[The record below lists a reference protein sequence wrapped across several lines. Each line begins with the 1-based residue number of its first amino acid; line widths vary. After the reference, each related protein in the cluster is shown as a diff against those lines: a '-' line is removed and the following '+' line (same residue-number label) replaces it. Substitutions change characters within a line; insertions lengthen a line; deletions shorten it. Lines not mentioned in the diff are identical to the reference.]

1 MIRDLKPYPD
11 YRDSGVPWLG
21 EVPEHWGVLRLR
33 NVAEMRVSSVD
44 KHTEDDEQPVR
55 LCNYVDV
62 YKNDRIRDRMTF
74 MHATASVDEIE
85 RFRLQIGDVLITKDS
100 EAWND
105 IGVPALVEESA
116 NDLVC
121 GYHLALLRPFRDRL
135 YGDYL
140 LRALQSTA
148 VSYQFHIEA
157 NGVTRYGLSHAAI
170 KSIWLPLPSLPEQS
184 TIVRFLDHID
194 RCIRRSIHAKQKLIK
209 LLEEQKQ
216 AIIHQAVTRGLDP
229 NVRLKPSGVEWLGE
243 VPEHWEIV
251 AFRLRYNQCL
261 GKMLDSKRIKGEHS
275 VRYLRNQD
283 VQWDWINTS
292 DLPVMDIAP
301 EEYERYTLKSGDLLV
316 CEGGEVGRCAIWQ
329 GDSEVFGF
337 QKALHRLRPHSMILD
352 EPRFMYYLLIVAS
365 RSGAFADGHESTIA
379 HLTGD
384 KLRKHR
390 FPFPPKFEQS
400 AIVHFLDGIVATI
413 DHATTATKREIYLL
427 LEYRTRLIADIVT
440 GKLDVRAAAACLPDE
455 AEEPEPLD
463 DADIL
468 TEGDEPTEGA
478 DLEAVAGKVE
488 A

>member
-1 MIRDLKPYPD
+1 MRTNRAGGHEMIRDLKPYPA
-11 YRDSGVPWLG
+11 YKDSGVPWLG
-21 EVPEHWGVLRLR
+21 KVPEHWLIERLKSVMSNIIQMTRELQNGESYVALEHVESWTGRLR
-33 NVAEMRVSSVD
+33 QAAPEVFFDSQV
-44 KHTEDDEQPVR
+44 K
-55 LCNYVDV
+55 
-62 YKNDRIRDRMTF
+62 
-74 MHATASVDEIE
+74 
-85 RFRLQIGDVLITKDS
+85 RFQSGDVLFGKLRPYLAKVTRLASD
-100 EAWND
+100 
-105 IGVPALVEESA
+105 GVCVGEFFVLRPCVSNVTAPYIEQ
-116 NDLVC
+116 
-121 GYHLALLRPFRDRL
+121 LLRSKPVIDVINS
-135 YGDYL
+135 
-140 LRALQSTA
+140 STFGA
-148 VSYQFHIEA
+148 KMPRVDWQFMGGMMI
-157 NGVTRYGLSHAAI
+157 
-170 KSIWLPLPSLPEQS
+170 PLPPIPEQ
-184 TIVRFLDHID
+184 TAIVRFLGHID
-194 RCIRRSIHAKQKLIK
+194 RRIRRSIHAKQKLIK

-216 AIIHQAVTRGLDP
+216 AIVHQAVTRGLDP

-251 AFRLRYNQCL
+251 ALRLRYNQCL

-329 GDSEVFGF
+329 GDSKVCGF

-400 AIVHFLDGIVATI
+400 AIVHYLDGVAANT
-413 DHATTATKREIYLL
+413 DHATTSTKREISLL
-427 LEYRTRLIADIVT
+427 REYRNRLIADAVT
-440 GKLDVRAAAACLPDE
+440 GKVDVRHIPLPDE
-455 AEEPEPLD
+455 SNIETIFGEDIESLDNETCAFDEVECAVEIEE
-463 DADIL
+463 
-468 TEGDEPTEGA
+468 
-478 DLEAVAGKVE
+478 
-488 A
+488 